1 MFSGKQA
8 LQHDTADSLSK
19 KIVNSYSI
27 HSVPSD
33 EAESRNRISKKEYLI
48 PGLIT
53 VVLIASCIIY
63 SPKKFFWN
71 DELFSYYFLSDPSF
85 THMWAAFHDKLNN
98 TPPLYFLLGWGWS
111 WVFGASELSLRLFSS
126 LGISVA
132 CWFTWI
138 TLRRTFN
145 FWPTSLAVLI
155 IFCLSTLVLSQNA
168 EARMYGLYLA
178 VSAAGVWV
186 YDLIGSK
193 SQVSWRLLLL
203 NALIHAAIVNTH
215 LFGCLY
221 SGAILLAFI
230 LNDWQT
236 KQFRWKLYASVLFGW
251 ATFLLYIP
259 ALLIQADAGNPR
271 TWMTVPYLR
280 YVLDVLCF
288 TAFTYDFIS
297 KSVLLKSAV
306 LLGLALI
313 PGIVFIWGKRA
324 IAEAEKN
331 TAGIIIRYQAAG
343 RLLLLAY
350 LFLAVPIAMWLFS
363 LIVRPAFW
371 DRYLLPSVLA
381 WPVLFASLFSLLSIN
396 LFNFHSI
403 LKKLGI
409 YHFFYSAKFSIL
421 LVTLSGIL
429 LILPVYDSIKAYP
442 KQMPGEN
449 DYQAG
454 YAHLPIVVLFSHDF
468 LERMYYSPQKERYH
482 MVLDWEVAVD
492 STSGLIAPQFHKH
505 LEAWKRNYPA
515 VFGNNIS
522 YTEEFLS
529 KHSQFLVV
537 GFSWQCDPEKK
548 LENGFCERWL
558 NMRLANNPQ
567 YKVTTLKDIDY
578 RRFYLVEKIK

>member
-8 LQHDTADSLSK
+8 LQHTTATSSSK
-19 KIVNSYSI
+19 QLGRAYATEFLANS
-27 HSVPSD
+27 
-33 EAESRNRISKKEYLI
+33 ELGRQNRISKKEYLI

-53 VVLIASCIIY
+53 VMLIASCIIY

-98 TPPLYFLLGWGWS
+98 TPPVYFFLGWGWS
-111 WVFGASELSLRLFSS
+111 RLFGASELSLRLFSS
-126 LGISVA
+126 LGICVA

-138 TLRRTFN
+138 TLRRTFR
-145 FWPTSLAVLI
+145 FWPTSMAVLI

-178 VSAAGVWV
+178 VSAAGIWL
-186 YDLIGSK
+186 YDLIGSRK
-193 SQVSWRLLLL
+193 QLSWELLLL
-203 NALIHAAIVNTH
+203 NAFIHAAIVNTH

-236 KQFRWKLYASVLFGW
+236 KQFRWKLYASVLLGW

-271 TWMTVPYLR
+271 TWMTVPKLR

-297 KSVLLKSAV
+297 KTVLLKAAA
-306 LLGLALI
+306 LLGIALI
-313 PGIVFIWGKRA
+313 PGILFIWGKPA
-324 IAEAEKN
+324 IAEAEKD
-331 TAGIIIRYQAAG
+331 TTDATMHYQAAG

-350 LFLAVPIAMWLFS
+350 LFLVVPIAMWIFS
-363 LIVRPAFW
+363 LTIRPAFW

-381 WPVLFASLFSLLSIN
+381 WPILFASLFSLLSIN

-409 YHFFYSAKFSIL
+409 YPFVYSTTFSIL
-421 LVTLSGIL
+421 LVILSGIL
-429 LILPVYDSIKAYP
+429 LILPVYDSVKAYP

-454 YAHLPIVVLFSHDF
+454 YEHLPIVVLFSHDF

-515 VFGNNIS
+515 VFGQNIS
-522 YTEEFLS
+522 HTEEFLS
-529 KHSQFLVV
+529 KHSQFLVL
-537 GFSWQCDPEKK
+537 GFSWQCDPEEK
-548 LENGFCERWL
+548 LKNGFCERWL
-558 NMRLANNPQ
+558 NMRLANNPH
-567 YKVTTLKDIDY
+567 YKITALKDIDY